1 MSGVDEPTRAP
12 RTLYTFNSRSALQN
26 YAKGCD
32 ADIGGTSTVNLTLDE
47 SEPQPTG
54 KFWGDMRL
62 AMRPELQGRIR
73 GGYSGFRSTVLV
85 FFLSFVR
92 LLIVHHIL

>member
-12 RTLYTFNSRSALQN
+12 RTLYTFNSRSALQG

-32 ADIGGTSTVNLTLDE
+32 VDIGGTSTVNLTLDE

-62 AMRPELQGRIR
+62 AVRPELRDAYEVDMLASVAQ
-73 GGYSGFRSTVLV
+73 YLCFPFRPSDC
-85 FFLSFVR
+85 
-92 LLIVHHIL
+92 